1 MKKTTL
7 MLFLLISVMS
17 VYAQSSDEIA
27 VKKHLNSY
35 KQAIEKLDT
44 VGIVNLFVK
53 NSKVIE
59 QSKVEGTISNYL
71 QHHLG
76 PELKEFKS
84 FTFSDYNVDVKVVG
98 EYAFSTETY
107 FYTIVLA
114 KDGKELKSKGVATA
128 ILKKTME
135 GWKIEKIHSSYKKL
149 N

>member
-44 VGIVNLFVK
+44 IGIVNMFVK

-84 FTFSDYNVDVKVVG
+84 FTFSDYKVEVKVVG
-98 EYAFSTETY
+98 NYAFTTETY

-114 KDGKELKSKGVATA
+114 KDPKELKSKGVATA
-128 ILKKTME
+128 ILIKTKD